1 MSESEEACENLEV
14 GLPDMAKTTPSA
26 ARPGTK
32 RSAQRNK
39 PPSEEKDGPRQRWAI
54 QIRKPAHLRL
64 TKLSKMT
71 GLSVGVM
78 VGSSARQVLRSTDT
92 VLERS
97 FAVTRSGLLSRL
109 KSPVATARRL
119 VPT

>member
-78 VGSSARQVLRSTDT
+78 VDFLLEELDLDAAAKRMERAKVKNVRRGRQPKRYHRVWN
-92 VLERS
+92 
-97 FAVTRSGLLSRL
+97 
-109 KSPVATARRL
+109 
-119 VPT
+119 

>member
-32 RSAQRNK
+32 RSAQRDK
-39 PPSEEKDGPRQRWAI
+39 SPSEEKDGSRQRWAI

-78 VGSSARQVLRSTDT
+78 VDFL
-92 VLERS
+92 LEELDLDAAAERMEQ
-97 FAVTRSGLLSRL
+97 AKV
-109 KSPVATARRL
+109 KNARRGRQPKRYHR
-119 VPT
+119 VWN